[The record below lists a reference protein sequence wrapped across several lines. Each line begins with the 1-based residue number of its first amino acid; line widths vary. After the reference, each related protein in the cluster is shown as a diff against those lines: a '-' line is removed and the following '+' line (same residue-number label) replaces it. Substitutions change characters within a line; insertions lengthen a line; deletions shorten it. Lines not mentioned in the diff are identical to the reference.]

1 MARKTKAQLDAEAQA
16 LREQQE
22 AEAREAY
29 PNLLMDALERAT
41 RLGFQIVVRDQKFV
55 VIDRNSPKDAWGLTY
70 SYTPDA
76 DSDLDMLRWVLEQ
89 REAAEAEANRKWL
102 ARQVALAKLSEEER
116 DLLGL

>member
-1 MARKTKAQLDAEAQA
+1 MARKTTAQLDAEAQA

-22 AEAREAY
+22 AAAREAY

-41 RLGFQIVVRDQKFV
+41 KLGFEIVVRDQKFLV
-55 VIDRNSPKDAWGLTY
+55 NDRNSPNDSVELTY

-76 DSDLDMLRWVLEQ
+76 DSDLDMLRWDLDQ
-89 REAAEAEANRKWL
+89 LEAAEAEANRKWL

-116 DLLGL
+116 ELLGL

>member
-41 RLGFQIVVRDQKFV
+41 RLSFNIEVRDQKFV
-55 VIDRNSPKDAWGLTY
+55 VIDRNSPTDAVELTY
-70 SYTPDA
+70 MYTPNADA
-76 DSDLDMLRWVLEQ
+76 DLDVLRWDLEE

-102 ARQVALAKLSEEER
+102 ARQAALAKLSKEER
-116 DLLGL
+116 ELLGL